1 MEVITC
7 IIYFPI
13 SKMFVNVVQ
22 IIGREIIVADER
34 EQL

>member
-1 MEVITC
+1 MS
-7 IIYFPI
+7 FPI

-34 EQL
+34 EQLQ